1 MKTTHKKGEKKGSKN
16 EDTMREEPAKKSRGD
31 ETKEEK
37 HQQKLHFF

>member
-1 MKTTHKKGEKKGSKN
+1 MKTTHKKGEKK
-16 EDTMREEPAKKSRGD
+16 PAKKSRGD